1 MKKIIIDTDPGI
13 DDSIAIAEACYSNLS
28 ILGITTVF
36 GNSTVK
42 NSTINALTIL
52 QLLKKNIPV
61 YAGSDKPLF
70 GRTTKAESQGD
81 NGLGGFRLNNL
92 KYQKQKIEA
101 SKFIINQLEINKNK
115 SVDII
120 AIGPLTNLA
129 IVNKK
134 KPDLLCRVNR
144 LIILAGVFFEEGN
157 ISRYAEF
164 NAYNDPFAL
173 NEILNINCEKILIP
187 INICRKVIIKLEDF
201 QKIQNKKIKDSFTK
215 ISRLYIKYYK
225 DNKEYGGFKGG
236 VMYDLLAISFL
247 IRPNL
252 FKLRMANIEVMTNK
266 KKYGQT
272 VIKNRK
278 KNCLLVTD
286 VNARGVLSL
295 FFRLINSKKL
305 QSF

>member
-1 MKKIIIDTDPGI
+1 MRKIIIDTDPGI
-13 DDSIAIAEACYSNLS
+13 DDSIAIAEACYSNLN

-42 NSTINALTIL
+42 NSTRNALTIL
-52 QLLKKNIPV
+52 QLLDKNIPV
-61 YAGSDKPLF
+61 YAGSNKSLF
-70 GRTTKAESQGD
+70 GKTIRAKSQGD

-101 SKFIINQLEINKNK
+101 SKFIINQLETNKNK
-115 SVDII
+115 SIDIV

-134 KPDLLCRVNR
+134 RPDLLCRVNQ
-144 LIILAGVFFEEGN
+144 LIILAGVFFEKGN
-157 ISRYAEF
+157 ISQYAEF

-173 NEILNINCEKILIP
+173 SEVLNINCGKILIP
-187 INICRKVIIKLEDF
+187 INICRKVVMRLDDF
-201 QKIQNKKIKDSFTK
+201 KKIQNKKIKDSFTK
-215 ISRLYIKYYK
+215 ISKLYIKYYEN
-225 DNKEYGGFKGG
+225 NKKYGGFNGG

-252 FKLRMANIEVMTNK
+252 FKLKKANIEVMTNK

-272 VIKNRK
+272 VIKNKK

-305 QSF
+305 Q